1 MLLTRSSTRRVF
13 RPTAAWQ
20 RVARLRKP
28 SRRRGAAALSAPAR
42 LAQKL
47 KERKKTKGIKLE
59 KKKRDDDIVVSLG
72 PIDKIRDAIVVP
84 PRQLIMQRLFVYA
97 FLVIWSLYQAAASGP
112 AFQVAVGFALTS
124 YYVHE
129 KRGGK
134 NLWGALGQALLG
146 LFLGWLAGSIIP
158 VYLPLFPPAFSPETV
173 ASVFAFA
180 SMFATAT
187 FFK

>member
-1 MLLTRSSTRRVF
+1 ML
-13 RPTAAWQ
+13 ACA
-20 RVARLRKP
+20 
-28 SRRRGAAALSAPAR
+28 
-42 LAQKL
+42 AQKL
-47 KERKKTKGIKLE
+47 KERKKTKGIKLD

-72 PIDKIRDAIVVP
+72 PLDKLRDAVVVP
-84 PRQLIMQRLFVYA
+84 PRKLIFQRLFVYA
-97 FLVIWSLYQAAASGP
+97 FLVAWSLYQAAASGP
-112 AFQVAVGFALTS
+112 AFQVAVGFALTA
-124 YYVHE
+124 YYVHD

-158 VYLPLFPPAFSPETV
+158 VYLPLFPPSVSPETV